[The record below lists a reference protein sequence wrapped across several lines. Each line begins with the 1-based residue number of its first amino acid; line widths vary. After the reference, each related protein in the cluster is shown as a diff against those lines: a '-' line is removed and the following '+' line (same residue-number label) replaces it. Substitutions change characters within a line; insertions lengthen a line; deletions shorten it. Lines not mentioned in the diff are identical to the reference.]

1 MSVVSKE
8 RYGSVATS
16 SATVVQTLVAGLF
29 SGFLAI
35 VLAIGF
41 ANLLL
46 TGEMRVHT
54 PVIVGMALFS
64 VMVLNTIGALA
75 SPLRGSI
82 STVQEVPIVVMSAM
96 AAAIVANMAGSASQE
111 TMLATIIVSCALST
125 ALAGASLF
133 ALGLFGLGGLI
144 RFVPYP
150 VVGGFLAG
158 TGWLIFQGGLTVIT
172 GAPLTLD
179 TVGVLL
185 DANTQMKIFLALA
198 LVGVVVLLGT
208 RPNDAISVPVAI
220 FAALVLYHLAIA
232 ISGVTPERLSTAGW
246 LVPLP
251 VNGRLWPPLTPDDL
265 RAVDWK
271 QVALSLTS
279 FPGLIIV
286 SVMALLMNA
295 TGIEFDR
302 GGDGDLDREL
312 RSVGLQNLAAA
323 PTGGLMGYPAISLTI
338 LATRLGGMNR
348 GAPVVVAGLCA
359 AALLLQNTVLGLVP
373 TPLLGGLL
381 VWIGGSLLAGWLVG
395 SYRRLGLGEYLI
407 VALIFLVIASIGFTW
422 GILTGL
428 IAAIALFVI
437 EYSRADTVRTFVRGD
452 TYHSNVEATEDRHL
466 ALQEHGG
473 AILIFRL
480 QGYLFFGTADGL
492 RRRVVAEIGRTP
504 PTAAGR
510 FVLVDCARV
519 TGIDS
524 SAVSC
529 FVRLGQVA
537 EREGVTVVIT
547 GASTAVRNAL
557 LRGQP
562 PLTDKPVRFEPS
574 AEQGLMWCEN
584 ALLDR
589 LAPKT
594 RISAP
599 AELATTLLGITGDT
613 QSAEKLAG
621 YFERTEFKRGAVV
634 IEEGSPSDDI
644 YVLQSGRATVTMNSH
659 GGSAVS
665 LATIGPTAIVGE
677 MAFSRGKPRT
687 AEVRAEQPTVA
698 WRFTRASLARLQQ
711 DAPDVA
717 ARFHQGLARILA
729 ERLARTDRLLA
740 FLVD

>member
-1 MSVVSKE
+1 MTVVST
-8 RYGSVATS
+8 RLQGNLAALTTS
-16 SATVVQTLVAGLF
+16 LVQTLGAGLF

-64 VMVLNTIGALA
+64 VMVLNAIGALT
-75 SPLRGSI
+75 SPIRGSV

-96 AAAIVANMAGSASQE
+96 AATIVANMTGSASQE
-111 TMLATIIVSCALST
+111 TMLVTIIVSCAVST

-172 GAPLTLD
+172 GAPVTPETLD
-179 TVGVLL
+179 ILL
-185 DANTQMKIFLALA
+185 DANTQWKVIPALA
-198 LVGVVVLLGT
+198 LVAAVVFLGT
-208 RPNDAISVPVAI
+208 RANNAISVPVAI
-220 FAALVLYHLAIA
+220 FAALIVYHLAIV
-232 ISGVTPERLSTAGW
+232 ISGVSTDQISAAGW
-246 LVPLP
+246 ILPLP
-251 VNGRLWPPLTPDDL
+251 ADGRLWPPLRPDDL
-265 RAVDWK
+265 HAVDWR
-271 QVALSLTS
+271 QVVLSLAA

-302 GGDGDLDREL
+302 GRDGDLDREL
-312 RSVGLQNLAAA
+312 RSVGLQKLAAA

-348 GAPVVVAGLCA
+348 GAPLVVAGLCA
-359 AALLLQNTVLGLVP
+359 AALLLQNAVLGLMP

-381 VWIGGSLLAGWLVG
+381 VWIGGSLIAEWLIG
-395 SYRRLGLGEYLI
+395 SYRRLAMGEYLI
-407 VALIFLVIASIGFTW
+407 VALIFLVIAFVGFTW

-428 IAAIALFVI
+428 VAAIALFVI
-437 EYSRADTVRTFVRGD
+437 EYSRADIVRTFVRGD
-452 TYHSNVEATEDRHL
+452 TYHSNVEATEERHL

-473 AILIFRL
+473 AILVFRL

-492 RRRVVAEIGRTP
+492 RRRIIAEIARTR
-504 PTAAGR
+504 PTLAGR
-510 FVLVDCARV
+510 FILIDCQRV

-529 FVRLGQVA
+529 FARLGQTAARDDVI
-537 EREGVTVVIT
+537 VVFT
-547 GASTAVRNAL
+547 GASAAVKNAL

-562 PLTDKPVRFEPS
+562 PLPEKSVRFES
-574 AEQGLMWCEN
+574 SVEQGLMWCEN
-584 ALLDR
+584 TLLDR
-589 LAPKT
+589 VAPHT
-594 RISAP
+594 RTIAP
-599 AELATTLLGITGDT
+599 TELAATLAGIIGDGA
-613 QSAEKLAG
+613 SAERLAA
-621 YFERTEFKRGAVV
+621 YFERAEFDPGAVV

-644 YVLQSGRATVTMNSH
+644 YILQSGRATVTMNGH
-659 GGSAVS
+659 DGRPLP
-665 LATIGPTAIVGE
+665 LATIGATAIVGE
-677 MAFSRGKPRT
+677 MAFSRGKPRA
-687 AEVRAEQPTVA
+687 AEVRADHPTIA
-698 WRFTRASLARLQQ
+698 WRFTRTSLERLQQ
-711 DAPDVA
+711 EAPEVA